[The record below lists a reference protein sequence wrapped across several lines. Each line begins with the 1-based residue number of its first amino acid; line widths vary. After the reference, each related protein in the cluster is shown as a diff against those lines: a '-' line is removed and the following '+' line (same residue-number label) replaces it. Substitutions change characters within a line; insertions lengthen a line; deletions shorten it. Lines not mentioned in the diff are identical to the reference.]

1 MKNED
6 KDVLENLQ
14 SKYEIGQRK
23 KSDTKK
29 YSRVTV
35 CLSALEEFL
44 NRSNKQLLPL
54 LGLLLLLL
62 LPRWCSGLHQC
73 HGVKMLGE
81 GRCKFP
87 SSNRAK
93 V

>member
-29 YSRVTV
+29 YLRVTV

-62 LPRWCSGLHQC
+62 LPR
-73 HGVKMLGE
+73 
-81 GRCKFP
+81 
-87 SSNRAK
+87 
-93 V
+93 